1 MIHGRFKRL
10 VLAAIDNITPKGEP
24 ISGMVAAKLQQPL
37 SDWLDDLED
46 AVHQKLTPAEV
57 KEDCGDAEEDDA
69 DDSLNVPEHIDPEE
83 DT

>member
-1 MIHGRFKRL
+1 MIHGRFRQL
-10 VLAAIDNITPKGEP
+10 VLAAIDNITPKGVGTDLHLDGP
-24 ISGMVAAKLQQPL
+24 QQPL

-46 AVHQKLTPAEV
+46 AIHQTLTPAEV